1 MAENPNNRL
10 QKFNGSK
17 SAIRPESWI
26 KLYDFE
32 NNSLKEDEKI
42 KNLMYYLTDSALEWY
57 ADEIISNPAIKR
69 WEVVKEKLIQRFGSY
84 NANPIVSASHRR
96 LKREESIEN
105 YFQDKIRLLNQTHL
119 TKEEKI
125 NLLTDGLPNDW
136 KDLIVAAQPA
146 DATKWFHIAASIEQN
161 RDRPNQNTSVKQV
174 CGAPELLNVSTLT
187 NTPTQGAFKLINI
200 SVEVNGIPAQ
210 AFVDT
215 GATVSIINWR
225 LFKRTRLQLQPNS
238 DIHIS
243 QADGVTRT
251 CGSLQTKVRIDKLIK
266 PVTLHVMKNF
276 KYPLLIGLDVASLF
290 NLLIDVKDK
299 TIYTKF
305 DGLQDPILVNHL
317 EEIGEHEFKKL
328 LEHNRNVF
336 CQHAIDL
343 GKVAIQHKIITK
355 SEQPISLRPYRRP
368 LKEYEEIAE
377 QVKELLE
384 HKLIRISDS
393 PWAFPVV
400 MVPKKDGNKRMCIDY
415 RRLNEIT
422 LDDRQPLPHIQDMF
436 DRLHGSRFF
445 STLDVAWGYWQIE
458 MDPQSIQKTAF
469 VTNDGHYEFLVMPF
483 GLKNAASTFQRII
496 QHILGELLWKGTCS
510 FQDDILVY
518 TKTWQEHIELLS
530 KVFDEL
536 RQYNMKLK
544 LSKCIFGR
552 TEVKYLGHIISH
564 NQLKPDPGKVKSI
577 QDFPRPDTVKKVRQF
592 MGLANY
598 YRKFVK
604 DFSKISFPLVRL
616 TQKNQP
622 FIWNEEV
629 EESFANLKMALS
641 TKPVL
646 AIYNP
651 DYPSK
656 VYTDASKYGIGAILT
671 QIGPDNEEHV
681 IAYYSKTLQ
690 PHQENYSA
698 YEMECLAVIQATDH
712 FHVYIENQPF
722 EIITDHAALQWLFT
736 MKKPKPKYFRWI
748 LSLSSKSCNI
758 VHRSGKQQTHVD
770 ALSRLPVVNIATQ
783 ELQEHQQNSDLSF
796 LKNSHT
802 HDSVVRHEPTLGE
815 MITPTSNIQPLQMI
829 GCDTIVLGT
838 AAANTKHKFIQ
849 VFVDHATCY
858 LWAYPTITNTAQA
871 VTQCLDKIIKSVNSI
886 NTILTD
892 NGKNFISKE
901 FNKFLSL
908 QGIKHTYTSPYHPQC
923 NGICEKLNDTIMT
936 KLRIAVLEKPRCKWS
951 SLLPQIVKNYN
962 STPHDVTGFSPLFL
976 MYGIGN
982 VPEFA
987 DQTPITI
994 EEARK
999 KASLRTEQIRMETTD
1014 LNLDQ
1019 VAQLATQ
1026 YEKAQEDNK
1035 MFDNTP
1041 EGINKIAAND
1051 RRTEPNLRERKKIST
1066 NFKCLRCGGK
1076 HKATSPDCPAKDVK
1090 CHQCLKDGKVDQ
1102 ITESSKILETL
1113 PFAKD
1118 IEYKIFVDTSVPPV
1132 QQKLRRLPPVLLDEV
1147 HKEIQRLVKMDII
1160 EPIVTSK
1167 WIPPIVVSKKK
1178 DGSIRLCVDLR
1189 EPNKAVILDAY
1200 PIPLIEDILS
1210 SLHGCKV
1217 FTNLD
1222 LSQAYHQIRLHPDS
1236 RYLTAFITHMGIYQF
1251 KRLPYGLSSAP
1262 GAFQRYLSELLM
1274 DIKGVSCYL
1283 DDILIGGSSME
1294 DHDKKLNQI
1303 LSRLRE
1309 VNLMLNDAKSI
1320 YRQKSLK
1327 FLGHIIDDNGVHL
1340 DEELMKPLLDAPPP
1354 KDKSGHRSLIGMIN
1368 WFQKYIP
1375 NKSTIMEPL
1384 QKLLKKSV
1392 SFKWRGEYAKALQT
1406 VKDSLKKG
1414 QVLALFRPKL
1424 PTVIT
1429 TDASHS
1435 GIGCVVSQL
1444 SEKGE
1449 ERIVAC
1455 ASRTLSDAEMKY
1467 SIVEKEALACV
1478 WACEKFRRWVWGLKF
1493 TLRTD
1498 QSSLTTLLTTKG
1510 NDRAGLRITRC
1521 GISQMAQPTTGR
1533 RIVEDVDEEEEKEE
1547 ANIESLRSLERSEIR
1562 TMVKQQRL
1570 IMDLLAEVE
1579 KKSVEAD
1586 ESEKADDEKKSVVVE
1601 ESEKAQMEKNSVA
1614 EESEK
1619 AQVDKKSV
1627 IETESAESLTKEDV
1641 IADIDADNAGL
1652 CDLDDATF
1660 TQAGEI
1666 DKDSENTEEIPD
1678 CIIDVTTTQAEDM
1691 DNKTGN
1697 TEEISDCVMD
1707 VPNTQAGEIDK
1718 DSENTEEIPDCII
1731 DVTTTQAEDMDNKT
1745 GNREEISDCVMDVP
1759 NTQAGEVDKD
1769 SEMESGY
1776 LHRGKTIFF
1785 LPGSPVDIFEE
1796 VVKANWTKKGL
1807 RDIAMIGEDVLS
1819 FTLEATRFYRYLQ
1832 LLRTQKWYVKIGR
1845 PTRPKME
1852 LLVDCLELYYIQPYD
1867 ELFWGRK
1874 LVPVGKGTWPKCVMR
1889 DVTDNGGSLLRMR
1902 KTNILLR
1909 KLSSTCNYGAMTEE
1923 MIRDRL
1929 VLGIIDK
1936 QTKRQLISDPQL
1948 TLQKA
1953 IDVCKANESANKQIE
1968 NLTKNTQ
1975 EEVNKLN
1982 IRKKTVNQNKKSSHE
1997 PNKMKK
2003 NIPCRYCATFHEHN
2017 RQKCP
2022 AWNQTCRKCNKNNH
2036 WAKVC
2041 KSRMRTVQSLES
2053 QNSNDE
2059 QEDCYSLEYVSEISA
2074 RKLMTKLEL
2083 ELNGYKESMIC
2094 QIDTGA
2100 TVNVLNFADLCKIM
2114 QDGNPSLKPSYIKLR
2129 CYGGEILKPRGQIK
2143 INCSHQSKQHPIV
2156 FQVIDHWEKPILS
2169 AETCQKL
2176 NLIEIK
2182 ADLCKIESTWTKQNN
2197 LLDKYKDIFEGIGC
2211 LQGEYKLETDP
2222 TIKPI
2227 KQAPRRVPITLRK
2240 ELKEKLIDMEKKN
2253 IIAKVDYPTDWIS
2266 NLVLVKSTKK
2276 LRICI
2281 DPRELNVALKRAE
2294 YPIPTIEEI
2303 IPNLQNAKIFTVVD
2317 TKDGFW
2323 NVKLSDE
2330 SSNLTTFW
2338 TPFGRYK
2345 FLRMP
2350 FGLKTAS
2357 EEYQRRLYEIFQG
2370 LEGIEIIADDILIL
2384 GKGDS
2389 YEEALKDHDR
2399 NLENLFKTARQAN
2412 LKFNINKVKLRLKEV
2427 KYLGHIIT
2435 PHGLKPDPEKVKAL
2449 KEMPHPES
2457 ITKLKSFLGFATY
2470 LCKFMPNIS
2479 MISEPLRKLTM
2490 KNSTWSWSKNHQ
2502 AAFEQIKDLASKAPI
2517 LRYFDADK
2525 SIAIQCDASKHGL
2538 GATLLQESQPIIFAS
2553 RSLSK
2558 TEQNYAQIEK
2568 ECLAIVFACE
2578 RFHQYILGKCQVI
2591 VQTDNKPLLSIFKKS
2606 ILKAPQRLQR
2616 MLLRLQRYNLEL
2628 EHVQG
2633 SQMHLADI
2641 FSRACIK
2648 DVRNENL
2655 KYDVY
2660 PIDIIYKEIATVN
2673 VMETLSVCS
2682 DTVLRIREETS
2693 SDPILCEV
2701 KKLILNGWPPNKNQ
2715 TSMLTREYW
2724 NFREELTVQDGIIL
2738 KNDRIVIP
2746 NKLRAEMIMKTH
2758 QGHIG
2763 INSSMR
2769 RARDNIFWPG
2779 MNAQIGQEI
2788 ENCSICLSNSQ
2799 NQVREP
2805 MKSHKIPNYPWER
2818 ISLDIFEIFKQNYLI
2833 IVDHYSDFFEVEC
2846 LENTTSEYIIE
2857 CCKRQFSR
2865 YGIPQIIV
2873 SDNGRQF
2880 TSTEFQKFSKEW
2892 QFQHS
2897 TSSPL
2902 HSQGNGKAEAAV
2914 KIAKNL
2920 LKKSKQENSDFWQ
2933 NLLNWRNTP
2942 TIDIDS
2948 SPVQRIMSRRTR
2960 AILPIH
2966 PNLLKP
2972 SIPENIPDK
2981 ISIKR
2986 QQAKYYYDRK
2996 SKNLPD
3002 LDIGQE
3008 VYVRTPNTTPLWSK
3022 ANITNEHNT
3031 RSYDVNIHGRTYRRN
3046 RTWIKPQQAS
3056 ANQKSTNNQEEGRK
3070 ECIDQEQTVSNCLP
3084 STSSA
3089 GGDNIV
3095 KSTRIE
3101 TTECRI
3107 QSKSDSP
3114 TVSEPENAAS
3124 GTRTRSGRL
3133 VKKPKR
3139 IKRKKNIFDAL
3150 GTLQGSAQANLR
3162 YPKDFWIVRD
3172 VGSKCFSNIIED
3184 GDKNNFD
3191 WHDMNLSHFVFFH
3204 PEYGGENYEIPTNNC
3219 IAKLTDFEISRLV
3232 KNDNPNPNVFCEN
3245 VSQLIWTHNEMRE
3258 FNSACEIHTEF
3269 ITELKM
3275 SSPDSRSVG
3284 VEENMLDYKG
3294 VSEWNYRLNHEM
3306 EMALKIVL
3314 YLLTMEILRYSQ
3326 DEPSKWRF
3334 LISQQNFLYENC
3346 FRISLEDIEDNVQ
3359 EIQMETTKEPPKESS
3374 TGEQGPEIIDV
3385 TSTPSNWKQDMTI
3398 TKWPEDHFTID
3409 HPESHH
3415 RSDERP
3421 ANPWTKLGLD
3431 IVGPFIDT
3439 EIGFRFAKTLIDYTY
3454 KWPEVF
3460 CTNKTTSK
3468 VIINFLEDV
3477 FSREG
3482 FPREIVTDNGTPFIS
3497 EEFEDFLRSNG
3508 IKHIRTANYHPACN
3522 GEVENFNKTLKSTV
3536 LTAHLQH
3543 TQVKRTI
3550 QLFLREYR
3558 STPHT
3563 VTKQTP
3569 SAVLHGRTL
3578 RTLVHV
3584 FDKVVKT
3591 KPPEEACRQEDKS
3604 DSESKSCSPKL
3615 QVGDQVKVQAGDP
3628 VMKGRSKLRGPFTIT
3643 KQLRP
3648 FTFVLSD
3655 GKVWN
3660 ARRLRLYQKC
3670 AGTYTRPD
3678 IRHELGIH
3686 PALHLDDHAS
3696 QEESTPPP
3704 DSSPIASRLRSKC
3717 YRKGGRCDVVTSPDV

>member
-1 MAENPNNRL
+1 MAQIQPPETFDFSTHNEWPKWRKRFERYLVVSGMKKKEEADKIDLFMYLMGDRADDIFRTFKFEKEEEATKIDSVLKAFDSHFCVRKNIIYERAKFNSRIQEDREPVDEFITSLYKLADSCEFEGLHEQLIRDRIVVGVRDKALSERMQLDSELTLEKAVKMVRQQEAVRQQQVDLQRPSTSQKVNQVSAVEDSSNLDDDEGECRRRWTAEIQVNGKQVKFKLDSQADVTCVPLCLFKKIMGQQRLVESDINIRAAEFSELQTVGMFISTLRHGNYEIKEKIYVILRLSEPLLSRRACELLNLARRIEVVATRINPIKEFPEVFEGLGQIGNPYEIKLKPGAKPYAVHTPRREAVSKHEPLIPTNFPTRPWQKIGMDLFKFENKWYLVVIDYYSRFPEMIQLDRITANVVVRSCKSIFARHGIPETVVIDNGTQFGAAREFANFARQYGFTHVTPSPRFPQSNGMAEAGVKIAKLILKKNQDPSLGLLEYRSTPLENGYSPGELLMGRKLRTTLPIAPENLNPRLADSQTLKRKEGRRRKDMKSRYDRRCGATDMEELSEGDTVWITDMRIWGIVKQKASTPRSYMVDTPVGNLRQNRFHLRKGDTVQYPADPSTPTFSGKELVENEKTPVVDYPSNDSEDGQIRTRNKDMYL
-10 QKFNGSK
+10 QIPPPEPVNFRGNIEENWRYFK
-17 SAIRPESWI
+17 SHWRNFSIATGLDNKED
-26 KLYDFE
+26 KLKVATLLSIIGKEAYNIFE
-32 NNSLKEDEKI
+32 HLDLSDEQRNNS
-42 KNLMYYLTDSALEWY
+42 
-57 ADEIISNPAIKR
+57 DEII
-69 WEVVKEKLIQRFGSY
+69 
-84 NANPIVSASHRR
+84 NALTQHFTPKINIIYERSIFNQTNQ
-96 LKREESIEN
+96 ETNESIE
-105 YFQDKIRLLNQTHL
+105 
-119 TKEEKI
+119 
-125 NLLTDGLPNDW
+125 
-136 KDLIVAAQPA
+136 
-146 DATKWFHIAASIEQN
+146 
-161 RDRPNQNTSVKQV
+161 
-174 CGAPELLNVSTLT
+174 
-187 NTPTQGAFKLINI
+187 
-200 SVEVNGIPAQ
+200 
-210 AFVDT
+210 
-215 GATVSIINWR
+215 
-225 LFKRTRLQLQPNS
+225 
-238 DIHIS
+238 
-243 QADGVTRT
+243 
-251 CGSLQTKVRIDKLIK
+251 
-266 PVTLHVMKNF
+266 
-276 KYPLLIGLDVASLF
+276 
-290 NLLIDVKDK
+290 
-299 TIYTKF
+299 
-305 DGLQDPILVNHL
+305 
-317 EEIGEHEFKKL
+317 
-328 LEHNRNVF
+328 
-336 CQHAIDL
+336 
-343 GKVAIQHKIITK
+343 
-355 SEQPISLRPYRRP
+355 
-368 LKEYEEIAE
+368 
-377 QVKELLE
+377 
-384 HKLIRISDS
+384 
-393 PWAFPVV
+393 
-400 MVPKKDGNKRMCIDY
+400 
-415 RRLNEIT
+415 
-422 LDDRQPLPHIQDMF
+422 
-436 DRLHGSRFF
+436 
-445 STLDVAWGYWQIE
+445 
-458 MDPQSIQKTAF
+458 
-469 VTNDGHYEFLVMPF
+469 
-483 GLKNAASTFQRII
+483 
-496 QHILGELLWKGTCS
+496 
-510 FQDDILVY
+510 
-518 TKTWQEHIELLS
+518 
-530 KVFDEL
+530 
-536 RQYNMKLK
+536 QY
-544 LSKCIFGR
+544 
-552 TEVKYLGHIISH
+552 
-564 NQLKPDPGKVKSI
+564 
-577 QDFPRPDTVKKVRQF
+577 
-592 MGLANY
+592 
-598 YRKFVK
+598 
-604 DFSKISFPLVRL
+604 
-616 TQKNQP
+616 
-622 FIWNEEV
+622 
-629 EESFANLKMALS
+629 
-641 TKPVL
+641 
-646 AIYNP
+646 
-651 DYPSK
+651 
-656 VYTDASKYGIGAILT
+656 
-671 QIGPDNEEHV
+671 
-681 IAYYSKTLQ
+681 
-690 PHQENYSA
+690 
-698 YEMECLAVIQATDH
+698 
-712 FHVYIENQPF
+712 
-722 EIITDHAALQWLFT
+722 
-736 MKKPKPKYFRWI
+736 
-748 LSLSSKSCNI
+748 
-758 VHRSGKQQTHVD
+758 
-770 ALSRLPVVNIATQ
+770 
-783 ELQEHQQNSDLSF
+783 
-796 LKNSHT
+796 
-802 HDSVVRHEPTLGE
+802 
-815 MITPTSNIQPLQMI
+815 
-829 GCDTIVLGT
+829 
-838 AAANTKHKFIQ
+838 
-849 VFVDHATCY
+849 
-858 LWAYPTITNTAQA
+858 
-871 VTQCLDKIIKSVNSI
+871 
-886 NTILTD
+886 
-892 NGKNFISKE
+892 
-901 FNKFLSL
+901 
-908 QGIKHTYTSPYHPQC
+908 
-923 NGICEKLNDTIMT
+923 IC
-936 KLRIAVLEKPRCKWS
+936 R
-951 SLLPQIVKNYN
+951 
-962 STPHDVTGFSPLFL
+962 
-976 MYGIGN
+976 
-982 VPEFA
+982 
-987 DQTPITI
+987 
-994 EEARK
+994 
-999 KASLRTEQIRMETTD
+999 
-1014 LNLDQ
+1014 
-1019 VAQLATQ
+1019 
-1026 YEKAQEDNK
+1026 
-1035 MFDNTP
+1035 
-1041 EGINKIAAND
+1041 
-1051 RRTEPNLRERKKIST
+1051 
-1066 NFKCLRCGGK
+1066 
-1076 HKATSPDCPAKDVK
+1076 
-1090 CHQCLKDGKVDQ
+1090 
-1102 ITESSKILETL
+1102 
-1113 PFAKD
+1113 
-1118 IEYKIFVDTSVPPV
+1118 
-1132 QQKLRRLPPVLLDEV
+1132 
-1147 HKEIQRLVKMDII
+1147 
-1160 EPIVTSK
+1160 
-1167 WIPPIVVSKKK
+1167 
-1178 DGSIRLCVDLR
+1178 
-1189 EPNKAVILDAY
+1189 
-1200 PIPLIEDILS
+1200 
-1210 SLHGCKV
+1210 
-1217 FTNLD
+1217 
-1222 LSQAYHQIRLHPDS
+1222 
-1236 RYLTAFITHMGIYQF
+1236 
-1251 KRLPYGLSSAP
+1251 
-1262 GAFQRYLSELLM
+1262 
-1274 DIKGVSCYL
+1274 
-1283 DDILIGGSSME
+1283 
-1294 DHDKKLNQI
+1294 
-1303 LSRLRE
+1303 
-1309 VNLMLNDAKSI
+1309 
-1320 YRQKSLK
+1320 
-1327 FLGHIIDDNGVHL
+1327 
-1340 DEELMKPLLDAPPP
+1340 
-1354 KDKSGHRSLIGMIN
+1354 
-1368 WFQKYIP
+1368 
-1375 NKSTIMEPL
+1375 
-1384 QKLLKKSV
+1384 
-1392 SFKWRGEYAKALQT
+1392 
-1406 VKDSLKKG
+1406 
-1414 QVLALFRPKL
+1414 
-1424 PTVIT
+1424 
-1429 TDASHS
+1429 
-1435 GIGCVVSQL
+1435 
-1444 SEKGE
+1444 
-1449 ERIVAC
+1449 
-1455 ASRTLSDAEMKY
+1455 
-1467 SIVEKEALACV
+1467 
-1478 WACEKFRRWVWGLKF
+1478 
-1493 TLRTD
+1493 
-1498 QSSLTTLLTTKG
+1498 
-1510 NDRAGLRITRC
+1510 
-1521 GISQMAQPTTGR
+1521 
-1533 RIVEDVDEEEEKEE
+1533 
-1547 ANIESLRSLERSEIR
+1547 
-1562 TMVKQQRL
+1562 
-1570 IMDLLAEVE
+1570 
-1579 KKSVEAD
+1579 
-1586 ESEKADDEKKSVVVE
+1586 
-1601 ESEKAQMEKNSVA
+1601 
-1614 EESEK
+1614 
-1619 AQVDKKSV
+1619 
-1627 IETESAESLTKEDV
+1627 
-1641 IADIDADNAGL
+1641 
-1652 CDLDDATF
+1652 
-1660 TQAGEI
+1660 
-1666 DKDSENTEEIPD
+1666 
-1678 CIIDVTTTQAEDM
+1678 
-1691 DNKTGN
+1691 
-1697 TEEISDCVMD
+1697 
-1707 VPNTQAGEIDK
+1707 
-1718 DSENTEEIPDCII
+1718 
-1731 DVTTTQAEDMDNKT
+1731 
-1745 GNREEISDCVMDVP
+1745 
-1759 NTQAGEVDKD
+1759 
-1769 SEMESGY
+1769 
-1776 LHRGKTIFF
+1776 
-1785 LPGSPVDIFEE
+1785 
-1796 VVKANWTKKGL
+1796 
-1807 RDIAMIGEDVLS
+1807 
-1819 FTLEATRFYRYLQ
+1819 
-1832 LLRTQKWYVKIGR
+1832 
-1845 PTRPKME
+1845 
-1852 LLVDCLELYYIQPYD
+1852 
-1867 ELFWGRK
+1867 
-1874 LVPVGKGTWPKCVMR
+1874 
-1889 DVTDNGGSLLRMR
+1889 
-1902 KTNILLR
+1902 LR

-1936 QTKRQLISDPQL
+1936 QTKRQLITDPQL

-2022 AWNQTCRKCNKNNH
+2022 AWNQTCRKCNKKNH

-2083 ELNGYKESMIC
+2083 ELNGYKESIIC

-2457 ITKLKSFLGFATY
+2457 ITELKSFLGFATY

-2591 VQTDNKPLLSIFKKS
+2591 VQTDHKPLLSIFKKS

-2682 DTVLRIREETS
+2682 DTVLRIREETL

-2920 LKKSKQENSDFWQ
+2920 LKKSKQENSDFWL

-3008 VYVRTPNTTPLWSK
+3008 VYVRTPNTTPSWSK

-3114 TVSEPENAAS
+3114 T
-3124 GTRTRSGRL
+3124 
-3133 VKKPKR
+3133 
-3139 IKRKKNIFDAL
+3139 
-3150 GTLQGSAQANLR
+3150 
-3162 YPKDFWIVRD
+3162 
-3172 VGSKCFSNIIED
+3172 
-3184 GDKNNFD
+3184 
-3191 WHDMNLSHFVFFH
+3191 
-3204 PEYGGENYEIPTNNC
+3204 
-3219 IAKLTDFEISRLV
+3219 
-3232 KNDNPNPNVFCEN
+3232 
-3245 VSQLIWTHNEMRE
+3245 
-3258 FNSACEIHTEF
+3258 
-3269 ITELKM
+3269 
-3275 SSPDSRSVG
+3275 
-3284 VEENMLDYKG
+3284 
-3294 VSEWNYRLNHEM
+3294 
-3306 EMALKIVL
+3306 
-3314 YLLTMEILRYSQ
+3314 
-3326 DEPSKWRF
+3326 
-3334 LISQQNFLYENC
+3334 
-3346 FRISLEDIEDNVQ
+3346 
-3359 EIQMETTKEPPKESS
+3359 
-3374 TGEQGPEIIDV
+3374 
-3385 TSTPSNWKQDMTI
+3385 
-3398 TKWPEDHFTID
+3398 
-3409 HPESHH
+3409 
-3415 RSDERP
+3415 
-3421 ANPWTKLGLD
+3421 
-3431 IVGPFIDT
+3431 
-3439 EIGFRFAKTLIDYTY
+3439 
-3454 KWPEVF
+3454 
-3460 CTNKTTSK
+3460 
-3468 VIINFLEDV
+3468 
-3477 FSREG
+3477 
-3482 FPREIVTDNGTPFIS
+3482 
-3497 EEFEDFLRSNG
+3497 
-3508 IKHIRTANYHPACN
+3508 
-3522 GEVENFNKTLKSTV
+3522 
-3536 LTAHLQH
+3536 
-3543 TQVKRTI
+3543 
-3550 QLFLREYR
+3550 
-3558 STPHT
+3558 
-3563 VTKQTP
+3563 
-3569 SAVLHGRTL
+3569 
-3578 RTLVHV
+3578 
-3584 FDKVVKT
+3584 
-3591 KPPEEACRQEDKS
+3591 
-3604 DSESKSCSPKL
+3604 
-3615 QVGDQVKVQAGDP
+3615 
-3628 VMKGRSKLRGPFTIT
+3628 
-3643 KQLRP
+3643 
-3648 FTFVLSD
+3648 
-3655 GKVWN
+3655 
-3660 ARRLRLYQKC
+3660 
-3670 AGTYTRPD
+3670 
-3678 IRHELGIH
+3678 
-3686 PALHLDDHAS
+3686 
-3696 QEESTPPP
+3696 
-3704 DSSPIASRLRSKC
+3704 
-3717 YRKGGRCDVVTSPDV
+3717 